1 MKYCMRRWHVMTTM
15 QFDAAFKVID
25 ALQLAGYDA
34 VVVGGAVRDTLL
46 GVPVH
51 DVDVATS
58 ATPKQTKTVFQKTV
72 DIGIEHGTILV
83 LDMGEPIEV
92 TTFRT
97 EGTYA
102 DHRRP
107 DNVDFVTDLAED
119 LRRRDF
125 TINAM
130 ALRSKTDIVDLFG
143 GQDDLAAHIVRA
155 VGVAEERFAEDALR
169 MLRAVRFSAKLNFD
183 VEQQTYTAMKKR
195 AADLRFIAIERIKA
209 EFDQI
214 VRSGQPYRAFQLLV
228 DTGLST
234 YLPGSFQTIEQWRGF
249 KAQDSLTGWAFFSY
263 LEQDVQLISR
273 YRGSN
278 KEQRFVKHVFQ
289 ALQTLKTAPTPR
301 ELFDL
306 DEVVWQAATMIANHV
321 WQTNHTVE
329 DILATKAALPIQQ
342 KNDLAVTGKEF
353 LAWSG
358 QKGGPWLKEALQQ
371 LLNGVLDGTILN
383 DEQHIRGWFE
393 REWKF

>member
-1 MKYCMRRWHVMTTM
+1 MTTR
-15 QFDAAFKVID
+15 QFDAAFRVID
-25 ALQLAGYDA
+25 VLREAGYDA
-34 VVVGGAVRDTLL
+34 VIVGGAVRDTLL
-46 GVPVH
+46 GAPVH

-58 ATPKQTKTVFQKTV
+58 ALPEQTKQLFDKTV
-72 DIGIEHGTILV
+72 DIGIEHGTVLV
-83 LDMGEPIEV
+83 LDMDEPIEV

-107 DNVDFVTDLAED
+107 ETVNFVTNLAED

-143 GQDDLAAHIVRA
+143 GQADLAAHIVRA
-155 VGVAEERFAEDALR
+155 VGDANERFTEDALR

-183 VEQQTYTAMKKR
+183 VEATTY
-195 AADLRFIAIERIKA
+195 AAIALHASDLRYIAIERIKA

-214 VRSGQPYRAFQLLV
+214 VRSKHPYRAFRLLV
-228 DTGLST
+228 DTGLAN
-234 YLPGSFQTIEQWRGF
+234 YVPGNFQHINAWQAF
-249 KAQDSLTGWAFFSY
+249 DAVDSLTGWALFSY
-263 LEQDVQLISR
+263 LEQDVQLIAK

-278 KEQRFVKHVFQ
+278 KEQRFVKRVFAAID
-289 ALQTLKTAPTPR
+289 ALATLTPYT
-301 ELFDL
+301 LFEF
-306 DEVVWQAATMIANHV
+306 DEAEWRAAVKIRNHV
-321 WQTNHTVE
+321 HNTTDDVSQ
-329 DILATKAALPIQQ
+329 ILAQKLALPIQQ
-342 KNDLAVTGKEF
+342 KSDIVVTGKQF

-371 LLNGVLDGTILN
+371 LLYGVLDGSINN
-383 DEQHIRGWFE
+383 DEHYIKGWFE

>member
-1 MKYCMRRWHVMTTM
+1 MTTM

-155 VGVAEERFAEDALR
+155 VGVAE
-169 MLRAVRFSAKLNFD
+169 
-183 VEQQTYTAMKKR
+183 
-195 AADLRFIAIERIKA
+195 
-209 EFDQI
+209 
-214 VRSGQPYRAFQLLV
+214 
-228 DTGLST
+228 
-234 YLPGSFQTIEQWRGF
+234 
-249 KAQDSLTGWAFFSY
+249 
-263 LEQDVQLISR
+263 
-273 YRGSN
+273 
-278 KEQRFVKHVFQ
+278 
-289 ALQTLKTAPTPR
+289 
-301 ELFDL
+301 
-306 DEVVWQAATMIANHV
+306 
-321 WQTNHTVE
+321 
-329 DILATKAALPIQQ
+329 
-342 KNDLAVTGKEF
+342 
-353 LAWSG
+353 
-358 QKGGPWLKEALQQ
+358 
-371 LLNGVLDGTILN
+371 
-383 DEQHIRGWFE
+383 
-393 REWKF
+393 